1 MATDICLMQRL
12 IYEILISFGIF
23 FGVILLLLMFSALLC
38 AFIKF
43 RKKQNF
49 GLLLAI
55 SSFTI
60 CHLLFSYSLWYEQMF
75 GAMIGLL
82 VTFLTSKEYWDFSEK
97 QAISIKIS
105 EEDSEEILNIFGVT
119 E

>member
-1 MATDICLMQRL
+1 
-12 IYEILISFGIF
+12 
-23 FGVILLLLMFSALLC
+23 
-38 AFIKF
+38 
-43 RKKQNF
+43 
-49 GLLLAI
+49 
-55 SSFTI
+55 
-60 CHLLFSYSLWYEQMF
+60 MF